1 MSDDEVLEPLEP
13 SPIRNDAIGPPPVRF
28 SNLKLMALSPAHYL
42 EAAQK
47 DTYSMER
54 GKALHSLVLGGKP
67 VLAYPGKVRRGKEYD
82 AFVAANTNAQVL
94 TKSDYAK
101 AEGMAAAVRA
111 SRPAM
116 RVLAGRHEVELDWK
130 FMGRECQSHIDVIG
144 GGGEWVTELK
154 SAVSSNPD
162 RFAWQAKKFGYN
174 AQLAFYWEAVLQS
187 GLGVP
192 RDAFVV
198 AVESAPPYVVTVMR
212 LTGQALDLGRR
223 SFRLWMERLLGCE
236 AANEWPGYAEGI
248 VPLDIPDDDAPLV
261 FGSAELADE
270 DGVVVEDAA

>member
-1 MSDDEVLEPLEP
+1 MSDELL
-13 SPIRNDAIGPPPVRF
+13 PVRF
-28 SNLKLMALSPAHYL
+28 TNLKLMALSPAHYL

-47 DTYSMER
+47 DTGSMER
-54 GKALHSLVLGGKP
+54 GRALHSLVLGGAP

-101 AEGMAAAVRA
+101 VEGMAASVRA
-111 SRPAM
+111 HKVAM
-116 RVLAGRHEVELDWK
+116 RVLAGQHEVELDWQ
-130 FMGRECQSHIDVIG
+130 FMGRKCQSHIDVVG

-162 RFAWQAKKFGYN
+162 RFAWQSHRMAYN

-198 AVESAPPYVVTVMR
+198 AVESSAPYVVTVMR
-212 LTGQALDLGRR
+212 LTGRALDLGRR

-236 AANEWPGYAEGI
+236 AANEWPGYVQDI
-248 VPLDIPDDDAPLV
+248 VPLDVPEDEPDLV

-270 DGVVVEDAA
+270 DGVVAEDAA

>member
-1 MSDDEVLEPLEP
+1 MNSDDDALDEPERAPVDPREL
-13 SPIRNDAIGPPPVRF
+13 AVRF
-28 SNLKLMALSPAHYL
+28 SRLKLMALSPAHYL
-42 EAAQK
+42 EAAQRE
-47 DTYSMER
+47 TYSKER
-54 GKALHSLVLGGKP
+54 GSALHSLVLGGKR
-67 VLAYPGKVRRGKEYD
+67 VLAYPGKVRRGKEFD
-82 AFVAANTNAQVL
+82 AFVAANTNAQIL
-94 TKSDYAK
+94 TKSDYAR
-101 AEGMAAAVRA
+101 AEGMAASVR
-111 SRPAM
+111 RHKRAM
-116 RVLAGRHEVELDWK
+116 QVLAGQHEVELDWK
-130 FMGRECQSHIDVIG
+130 FLGRDCQSHIDVIG
-144 GGGEWVTELK
+144 GGGEWVCELK
-154 SAVSSNPD
+154 SAVSSQPD
-162 RFAWQAKKFGYN
+162 RFAWHAKKFAYN

-236 AANEWPGYAEGI
+236 AANEYPGYAQDI

-270 DGVVVEDAA
+270 DGVVAEDAA